1 MIYLHLFYT
10 FFKIGLFTIGGGY
23 AMIPL
28 IQQEILANAWA
39 TQNELI
45 DFVAISESTPGPFAI
60 NIATFVGNHM
70 GGLPGGILATL
81 GVVLPSF
88 LIILLIA
95 KWFGKISDKP
105 LVQAA
110 LDALRPAV
118 VALIAAAVLTVAES
132 AFLLDGEAPF
142 LERLDLRAVGIFGV
156 LLLLYRLFPKM
167 HPIVLILIAAA
178 LGITTFG
185 VLPMVLPLLG

>member
-1 MIYLHLFYT
+1 MAQQPCGIPTLFLT
-10 FFKIGLFTIGGGY
+10 FLKIGAFTFGGGY

-28 IQQEILANAWA
+28 IQREVTEKRSWLAGSDILD
-39 TQNELI
+39 I
-45 DFVAISESTPGPFAI
+45 VAIAESTPGPFAI

-132 AFLLDGEAPF
+132 ALLLDGGPLSWNGWTCGRWASSGCCF
-142 LERLDLRAVGIFGV
+142 FS
-156 LLLLYRLFPKM
+156 
-167 HPIVLILIAAA
+167 IVFSPRC
-178 LGITTFG
+178 T
-185 VLPMVLPLLG
+185 PLC